1 MTKERQEPN
10 RRSVFRAKEP
20 VKNSQFP
27 KFPAVSTSPAEFFA
41 RAASEWVS
49 SSALQMHSLDST
61 SSHEAQSNRR
71 ESRRSRRRRRKEQL
85 VPSPRGIFQPPK
97 NLGSLLKS
105 WKFWVGFTAFISGAS
120 GAIAVTSLLLLPAS
134 PNCRAIFWPM
144 ASASLRIYC
153 AQEMADKN
161 TVEDL
166 LAAIALVNAL
176 PADHPLRPEINR
188 NIENWSQQL
197 LDLVESTFQE
207 GQLDEAITLAR
218 KIPNNVPAYRLVDK
232 RIKQWQ
238 AIWSKAEEIY
248 KKAET
253 ELERQNWPEV
263 FRQAIQLLDIGNKYW
278 ETTKY
283 QELISNLQ
291 TTREESVKLR
301 KAETIAEQ
309 GGLEN
314 LLEAIKQL
322 NSIGE
327 KSYLYKEAQKLI
339 TQYSRQM
346 MDLAEEKLEQK
357 DLEGALSILSKIP
370 DNAKLKEEI
379 KDFTELAKAQAQTW
393 QGTVASLEAAI
404 AAAQKITP
412 NRPLYAKAQELIN
425 DWQEN
430 IKGLAYLE
438 KARNLASK
446 GTISDL
452 KAAISQAEL
461 ITKSNP
467 RWQEAQEEIAR
478 WLSQIQ
484 TQEDRPYL
492 DKALLLAR
500 SGTPE
505 ALQAAI
511 NEASRIGSGRAL
523 YTEAQEKIE
532 QWTRELQIQEDR
544 PYLDRAIQLARYDE
558 PDALQAAITEA
569 SKIGRGRALYE
580 EAQEQIQEWSRRL
593 QERED
598 RPYLM
603 RAQNLKNEGRL
614 SEAIAMAQKI
624 LPGRALY
631 QEAQN
636 MIQSWQQ
643 EVRARQNIDE
653 AYRYASSGTPEM
665 LASAIRVANQVPFE
679 SELRSEADTVID
691 SWSQQILALARERA
705 AFDLQEA
712 INIAQKI
719 PTYASAYSA
728 AQQDIEAWQR
738 LLNSPRTPARAFTN
752 L

>member
-1 MTKERQEPN
+1 MTKNRQEPA
-10 RRSVFRAKEP
+10 RQPVFRFKKPLE
-20 VKNSQFP
+20 NSRLP
-27 KFPAVSTSPAEFFA
+27 GFPAPTPADFLA
-41 RAASEWVS
+41 GAASEWVIS
-49 SSALQMHSLDST
+49 STLQMHSLDST
-61 SSHEAQSNRR
+61 SSHEAQTNRR
-71 ESRRSRRRRRKEQL
+71 ELRRSRRRKRREQL
-85 VPSPRGIFQPPK
+85 GLMPSPFQPPK

-105 WKFWVGFTAFISGAS
+105 WKFWVSLTALICGAS
-120 GAIAVTSLLLLPAS
+120 GAIAVASLLLLPAS
-134 PNCRAIFWPM
+134 PNCKGIFWPT

-153 AQEMADKN
+153 AQEMAEKN

-176 PADHPLRPEINR
+176 PAEHPLRPEINR
-188 NIENWSQQL
+188 NIENWSKQL

-207 GQLDEAITLAR
+207 GKLDEALALAR
-218 KIPNNVPAYRLVDK
+218 KIPDNVPAYRLVDE

-253 ELERQNWPEV
+253 ELQRQNWPEV
-263 FRQAIQLLDIGNKYW
+263 FRQAVQLLDIGNKYW

-283 QELISNLQ
+283 QELINNLQ
-291 TTREESVKLR
+291 AAREDGAKLN
-301 KAETIAEQ
+301 KAETLAEQ

-322 NSIGE
+322 SSIGE

-339 TQYSRQM
+339 LQFSRQM
-346 MDLAEEKLEQK
+346 MDLAQEKLDK
-357 DLEGALSILSKIP
+357 RDLEGALSILRKIP

-425 DWQEN
+425 DWQQS
-430 IKGLAYLE
+430 IKELAYLE
-438 KARNLASK
+438 RARNLASS

-478 WLSQIQ
+478 WRSQIEI
-484 TQEDRPYL
+484 QEDRPYL
-492 DKALLLAR
+492 DKAILLAR
-500 SGTPE
+500 SDTPE

-523 YTEAQEKIE
+523 YAEAQEKIE
-532 QWTRELQIQEDR
+532 EWIQKLQIQEDR
-544 PYLDRAIQLARYDE
+544 PYLDTAIQLAMSGE
-558 PDALQAAITEA
+558 PDALQAAIREA
-569 SKIGRGRALYE
+569 SKIGRERALYE
-580 EAQEQIQEWSRRL
+580 EAQEQIQEWNRRL

-598 RPYLM
+598 RPYLIQ
-603 RAQNLKNEGRL
+603 AQNLKNEGRL

-631 QEAQN
+631 QEAQD

-643 EVRARQNIDE
+643 EVRARQNIDQ

-665 LASAIRVANQVPFE
+665 LASAIRIANQVPFE
-679 SELRSEADTVID
+679 SELRAEADTVID

-705 AFDLQEA
+705 ASNLQEA

-728 AQQDIEAWQR
+728 AQRDIQAWQR
-738 LLNSPRTPARAFTN
+738 LLNPPRISSPALTN